1 MEAYH
6 DGEWGVPVYDDDA
19 MLEHLMLETFQA
31 GLSWRTVLY
40 KREALRA
47 RLQGFDAEALVR
59 STDSDRAA
67 FLADPAVIRNRLKY
81 DAALHNARCMLE
93 FREHHGT
100 GFADYLWDW
109 VGGTPLDGRRQGG
122 WPATSPES
130 DDLSARLKSAG
141 FKFVG
146 STILYAHMQATG
158 LINDHWTTCPRY
170 EAVKVLA
177 RTP

>member
-6 DGEWGVPVYDDDA
+6 DGEWGVPVYDDAA

-100 GFADYLWDW
+100 SFADYLWDW
-109 VGGTPLDGRRQGG
+109 VGGTPLDGRRQGS